1 MPWTGGLSEDK
12 GGVLGNTLQGHI
24 IRGLDDPN
32 PDNLLFRDIFLD
44 TAMLARIIMDMP
56 FVDRNRVGATGGS
69 QGGGLT
75 IACASLVP
83 EIKRLAPV
91 FPFLSDYKRVW
102 EMDLAK
108 DAYVELQQY
117 FRRFDPRHLRKEETF
132 TKLGYI
138 DIQHLADRIKGEVL
152 MATGLMDTICPPST
166 QFAVYNK
173 IKSKKK
179 WYYILILDMKA
190 CQALRI

>member
-1 MPWTGGLSEDK
+1 
-12 GGVLGNTLQGHI
+12 
-24 IRGLDDPN
+24 
-32 PDNLLFRDIFLD
+32 
-44 TAMLARIIMDMP
+44 MDMP

-117 FRRFDPRHLRKEETF
+117 FRRFDPRHLRKEET
-132 TKLGYI
+132 LRNW
-138 DIQHLADRIKGEVL
+138 DIL
-152 MATGLMDTICPPST
+152 T
-166 QFAVYNK
+166 YN
-173 IKSKKK
+173 
-179 WYYILILDMKA
+179 ILQIELKVK
-190 CQALRI
+190 CLWLQV